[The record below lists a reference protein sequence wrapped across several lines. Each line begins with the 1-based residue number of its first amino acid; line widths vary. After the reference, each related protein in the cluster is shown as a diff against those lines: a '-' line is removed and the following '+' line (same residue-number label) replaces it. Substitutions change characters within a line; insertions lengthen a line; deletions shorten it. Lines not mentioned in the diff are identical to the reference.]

1 MSVHRRF
8 WSFLL
13 IWNLYD
19 SPLAIGCI
27 SNFSI
32 YLKSF
37 VFKLTAKNHLWPWDD
52 SDLSLHLF
60 LAIIHWLGTFLYN
73 IDLLFIFCIFFT
85 FFAFVLSLQ
94 VPWEHKAVFFF
105 FFLAALGLGC
115 CKWAFSGCSEWASLA
130 VVSLVAELSSRV
142 LPSVVTAQ
150 DSVVVVYQLSCPAA
164 CGIFLDQGSN
174 PCPLHWQADS

>member
-1 MSVHRRF
+1 MTLI
-8 WSFLL
+8 FL
-13 IWNLYD
+13 
-19 SPLAIGCI
+19 CI
-27 SNFSI
+27 SFWQLYTGLEHSCTTLI
-32 YLKSF
+32 CYLSS
-37 VFKLTAKNHLWPWDD
+37 VYSSP
-52 SDLSLHLF
+52 SLHLS
-60 LAIIHWLGTFLYN
+60 Y
-73 IDLLFIFCIFFT
+73 LFKFPEST
-85 FFAFVLSLQ
+85 KQ
-94 VPWEHKAVFFF
+94 YFFF